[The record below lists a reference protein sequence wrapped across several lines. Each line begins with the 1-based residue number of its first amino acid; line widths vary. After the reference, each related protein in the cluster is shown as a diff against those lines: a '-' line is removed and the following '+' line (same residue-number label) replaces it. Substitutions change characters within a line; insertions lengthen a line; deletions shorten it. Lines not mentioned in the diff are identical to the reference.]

1 MKRLVVAFL
10 SVTTLVTA
18 FAPSTVHKSR
28 SKPKLAMAS
37 DDSRRNFF
45 GRAFVGTSMGLWAI
59 PNSAISKESAQDIS
73 DKEKI
78 SKGLHRLNYLLEN
91 WESET
96 TICNTSNDNPYI
108 GCERTPMKVMD
119 VSFFLSRVYRGFS
132 NPVCRHDSTA
142 CSPFYRLAVS
152 WLQKYE

>member
-1 MKRLVVAFL
+1 MKRRVVAFL

-18 FAPSTVHKSR
+18 FAPSTVYKSR
-28 SKPKLAMAS
+28 SKSKLAMAT
-37 DDSRRNFF
+37 DDSRRNFI

-59 PNSAISKESAQDIS
+59 PNSAISKESAQDIL

-96 TICNTSNDNPYI
+96 TVCNTSNDNPYI

-119 VSFFLSRVYRGFS
+119 VSLSLSLGCIVGS
-132 NPVCRHDSTA
+132 PILSAVTTRHFA
-142 CSPFYRLAVS
+142 HPFVV
-152 WLQKYE
+152 W